1 MADITVTF
9 NDGTSHVYRDAP
21 ESLTK
26 DDVIAR
32 ATRDFSGKQITGLD
46 RVAGGQKLSGEEVL
60 TGAVT
65 NFPSSVGSML
75 GDIYQAVTS
84 PIQTTK
90 AVLDLGAG
98 ILQNALPERLVQAV
112 GEDKASRD
120 LASKVGQH
128 YVERYGSVE
137 GAKRALATDPAGV
150 MADLSTVLTGGAM
163 LPTRA
168 APALATAARAVD
180 PLMISARAVGKTA
193 DVTGKA
199 LKPLLGMQTGA
210 GSDAIGQAYQAGR
223 TGGET
228 ADVFKANLRGEVP
241 QTEVLEA
248 AKQNLA
254 EMAIQRQN
262 AYRTEMASISKDKTV
277 LSFDGIDKAINNA
290 MNKTTYKGKIVNEKA
305 FDRLASARAEIDA
318 WKQLDPVDFHTPEG
332 LDKLKQKV
340 GAILEDI
347 PFEQKT
353 ALTAVN
359 EVYNGIK
366 NEIKK
371 QAPTY
376 AKTMQAYSEAT
387 DLIREIERTLSQGK
401 NASVD
406 TQMRK
411 LQSVMRNNVNTNYGQ
426 RMSLVKQLEEAGGRE
441 MMPALAGQAL
451 SNYAPRGLQGAS
463 SVPTALLAG
472 SLFGTPLAAASLAT
486 SSPRL
491 MGEAAYGAGR
501 VAKGLLDVQ
510 NRMPNIDYPTMFNL
524 LYQAEQPRKIDLRGL
539 AIPD

>member
-9 NDGTSHVYRDAP
+9 DDGSSHVYRNAP

-26 DDVIAR
+26 DDVISRIAK
-32 ATRDFSGKQITGLD
+32 DFSGKQITSLD
-46 RVAGGQKLSGEEVL
+46 RVAGGQKLSTEQVL
-60 TGAVT
+60 TGAIT
-65 NFPSSVGSML
+65 NFPSSVGSMV

-84 PIQTTK
+84 PVQTAK

-98 ILQNALPERLVQAV
+98 ILQNALPERLVKAV

-150 MADLSTVLTGGAM
+150 MADLSTVLTGGAL

-180 PLMISARAVGKTA
+180 PLMLAARATGKA
-193 DVTGKA
+193 VDVTGSVA
-199 LKPLLGMQTGA
+199 KPLLGMQTGA
-210 GSDAIGQAYQAGR
+210 GTEAIGQAYKAGKV
-223 TGGET
+223 GGET
-228 ADVFKANLRGEVP
+228 SEMFKANMRGEVP
-241 QTEVLEA
+241 QIEVLDSV
-248 AKQNLA
+248 KQNLSAMA
-254 EMAIQRQN
+254 EQRQN
-262 AYRTEMASISKDKTV
+262 AYRTDMANISKDKSV
-277 LSFDGIDKAINNA
+277 LSFDGIDDAVNKA
-290 MNKTTYKGKIVNEKA
+290 MNKVTYKGEIVNEDAFNRVVKA
-305 FDRLASARAEIDA
+305 KAEIDA
-318 WKQLDPVDFHTPEG
+318 WRQLDPAEFHTPEG

-340 GAILEDI
+340 GAVLEKI
-347 PFEQKT
+347 PFEERT
-353 ALTAVN
+353 SLTAVN
-359 EVYNGIK
+359 DVYNGIK

-411 LQSVMRNNVNTNYGQ
+411 LQSIMRNNVNTNFGQ
-426 RMSLVKQLEEAGGRE
+426 RLSLAQQLEQAGGKQ
-441 MMPALAGQAL
+441 MLPALAGQAL
-451 SNYAPRGLQGAS
+451 NTYTPRGLQGAS
-463 SVPTALLAG
+463 SIPTSLMAG
-472 SLFGTPLAAASLAT
+472 SLFGNVAVPLSLAT

-510 NRMPNIDYPTMFNL
+510 NKMPNIDYPTMFNL
-524 LYQAEQPRKIDLRGL
+524 LYQAEQPRKIDLTGM
-539 AIPD
+539 ANP

>member
-32 ATRDFSGKQITGLD
+32 VTKDFSGKQITGLD

-180 PLMISARAVGKTA
+180 PLMLSARAVGKTA
-193 DVTGKA
+193 DVTGRA

-241 QTEVLEA
+241 QTEVLDA

-277 LSFDGIDKAINNA
+277 LSFDGIDKAIDNA

-305 FDRLASARAEIDA
+305 FDRLASAKAEIDA

-524 LYQAEQPRKIDLRGL
+524 LYQAQQPRKIDLTGM
-539 AIPD
+539 ANPD

>member
-21 ESLTK
+21 ESLSK
-26 DDVIAR
+26 DDVLARIAK
-32 ATRDFSGKQITGLD
+32 DFAGKQVTGLD
-46 RVAGGQKLSGEEVL
+46 RIAGGQKLSTEQVL

-84 PIQTTK
+84 PVQTAK
-90 AVLDLGAG
+90 SVLDLGAG
-98 ILQNALPERLVQAV
+98 LLQNVLPEKLVQMI
-112 GEDKASRD
+112 GEDKPSRE

-128 YVERYGSVE
+128 YAQRYGSVE

-150 MADLSTVLTGGAM
+150 MADLSTVLTAGAT

-168 APALATAARAVD
+168 APALAASARAVD
-180 PLMISARAVGKTA
+180 PLMLSARAIGKTT

-210 GSDAIGQAYQAGR
+210 GADSIGQAYQAGKV
-223 TGGET
+223 GGET
-228 ADVFKANLRGEVP
+228 ADIFKANLRGEVP
-241 QTEVLEA
+241 QTEVLDA

-277 LSFDGIDKAINNA
+277 LSFDGIDKAIENA
-290 MNKTTYKGKIVNEKA
+290 MNKTTYKGKVVNEKA
-305 FDRLASARAEIDA
+305 FDKLASAKAEIEA
-318 WKQLDPVDFHTPEG
+318 WKQLDPTEFHTPEG

-340 GAILEDI
+340 GGILEDI

-387 DLIREIERTLSQGK
+387 DLIREIEKTLSQGR
-401 NASVD
+401 NASID

-411 LQSVMRNNVNTNYGQ
+411 LQSIMRNNVNTNYGQ
-426 RMSLVKQLEEAGGRE
+426 RMSLVRQLEEAGGRQ

-463 SVPTALLAG
+463 SIPTALLAG
-472 SLFGTPLAAASLAT
+472 SAFGSPMIPLSLAT

-501 VAKGLLDVQ
+501 VSRGLLDVQ
-510 NRMPNIDYPTMFNL
+510 NRLPDLDYPTMFNL
-524 LYQAEQPRKIDLRGL
+524 LYQANQPKE
-539 AIPD
+539 

>member
-46 RVAGGQKLSGEEVL
+46 RVAGGQKLSGEEVI

-98 ILQNALPERLVQAV
+98 ILQNALPERFVQAV

-128 YVERYGSVE
+128 YVQRYGSVE

-180 PLMISARAVGKTA
+180 PLMLSARAVGKTA
-193 DVTGKA
+193 DVTGRA

-277 LSFDGIDKAINNA
+277 LSFDGIDKAIDNA

-305 FDRLASARAEIDA
+305 FDRLASAKAEIDA
-318 WKQLDPVDFHTPEG
+318 WKQLDPVEFHTPEG

-387 DLIREIERTLSQGK
+387 DLIREIEKTLSQGK

-426 RMSLVKQLEEAGGRE
+426 RMSLVKQLEEAGGRQ

-472 SLFGTPLAAASLAT
+472 SLFGTPLAGASLAT

-524 LYQAEQPRKIDLRGL
+524 LYQAGQPRKIDLTGM
-539 AIPD
+539 ANPD

>member
-9 NDGTSHVYRDAP
+9 DDGSSHVYRNAP
-21 ESLTK
+21 ENLSK
-26 DDVIAR
+26 DDALARIAK
-32 ATRDFSGKQITGLD
+32 DFAGKQVTSLD
-46 RVAGGQKLSGEEVL
+46 RVAGGQKLSAEQVL
-60 TGAVT
+60 TGAIT
-65 NFPSSVGSML
+65 NLPSSIGSMV

-84 PIQTTK
+84 PVQTAK

-98 ILQNALPERLVQAV
+98 ALQNVLPENLVQMI
-112 GEDKASRD
+112 GEDKPSRE
-120 LASKVGQH
+120 LAAKVGQH
-128 YVERYGSVE
+128 YVEKYGSVE
-137 GAKRALATDPAGV
+137 GAKRAIATDPAGV
-150 MADLSTVLTGGAM
+150 MADVSTVLTGGAM

-180 PLMISARAVGKTA
+180 PLMLAARATGKTV

-199 LKPLLGMQTGA
+199 LKPLLGMQTGV
-210 GSDAIGQAYQAGR
+210 GSEAIGQAYQAGK
-223 TGGET
+223 TGGE
-228 ADVFKANLRGEVP
+228 ASDIFKANLRGEVP
-241 QTEVLEA
+241 QTEVLDA

-254 EMAIQRQN
+254 EMAAQRQN
-262 AYRTEMASISKDKTV
+262 AYRTDMANISKDKTV
-277 LSFDGIDKAINNA
+277 LTFDGIDKAVNNA
-290 MNKTTYKGKIVNEKA
+290 MNKVSYKGEIVNEKA
-305 FDRLASARAEIDA
+305 FDKLAKAKAEIDA
-318 WKQLDPVDFHTPEG
+318 WKELNPTEFHTPEG

-366 NEIKK
+366 NEIKS

-376 AKTMQAYSEAT
+376 AKTMQSYSEAT
-387 DLIREIERTLSQGK
+387 DLIREIERSLSLGNK
-401 NASVD
+401 ATVD

-411 LQSVMRNNVNTNYGQ
+411 LQSIMRNNVNTNWGQ
-426 RMSLVKQLEEAGGRE
+426 RMSLAQQLESAGGKQ

-451 SNYAPRGLQGAS
+451 SAFTPRGLQGAS

-472 SLFGTPLAAASLAT
+472 SAFGSPMIPVSLAT

-510 NRMPNIDYPTMFNL
+510 NKLPALDYPTMFNL
-524 LYQAEQPRKIDLRGL
+524 LYQANQPRKIDLTGM
-539 AIPD
+539 ANHD

>member
-9 NDGTSHVYRDAP
+9 DDGSSHVYRNAP
-21 ESLTK
+21 ETLTQ

-32 ATRDFSGKQITGLD
+32 ASKDFSGKQISSLN
-46 RVAGGQKLSGEEVL
+46 RVAGGQKLSAEEVL
-60 TGAVT
+60 TGAIT
-65 NFPSSVGSML
+65 NLPSSIGGMAK
-75 GDIYQAVTS
+75 DIYQAVTS
-84 PIQTTK
+84 PVQTAK
-90 AVLDLGAG
+90 SVLDLGAG
-98 ILQNALPERLVQAV
+98 ILQNVLPEKLVQAV
-112 GEDKASRD
+112 GEDKASRE
-120 LASKVGQH
+120 LANKVGQH

-180 PLMISARAVGKTA
+180 PLMLAARATGKVA
-193 DVTGKA
+193 DVTGGA
-199 LKPLLGMQTGA
+199 LKPLLGMQTGT
-210 GSDAIGQAYQAGR
+210 GSEAIGQAYQAGR
-223 TGGET
+223 AGGE
-228 ADVFKANLRGEVP
+228 ASDVFKANLRGEVP
-241 QTEVLEA
+241 QTEVLDA

-254 EMAIQRQN
+254 EMAAQRQN
-262 AYRTEMASISKDKTV
+262 AYRTDMANISKDKTV
-277 LSFDGIDKAINNA
+277 LSFDGIDKALDNA
-290 MNKTTYKGKIVNEKA
+290 MNKVTYKGKVVNEKA
-305 FDRLASARAEIDA
+305 FDKLDAAKAEIEA
-318 WKQLDPVDFHTPEG
+318 WKELDPTQYHTPEG

-340 GAILEDI
+340 GGILEDI

-366 NEIKK
+366 NEIKS

-387 DLIREIERTLSQGK
+387 DLIREIEKSLSLGNK
-401 NASVD
+401 ATVD

-411 LQSVMRNNVNTNYGQ
+411 LQSIMRNNVNTNWGQ
-426 RMSLVKQLEEAGGRE
+426 RMSLAQQLESAGGKQ

-463 SVPTALLAG
+463 SIPTALLAG
-472 SLFGTPLAAASLAT
+472 SALGSPMIPISLAT

-510 NRMPNIDYPTMFNL
+510 NKLPALDYPTMFNL
-524 LYQAEQPRKIDLRGL
+524 LYQANQPKD
-539 AIPD
+539 

>member
-26 DDVIAR
+26 EDVISRIAK
-32 ATRDFSGKQITGLD
+32 DFSGKQIVSLD

-98 ILQNALPERLVQAV
+98 ILQNALPERLVKAV

-180 PLMISARAVGKTA
+180 PLMLSARAVGKTA

-241 QTEVLEA
+241 QTEVLDA

-277 LSFDGIDKAINNA
+277 LSFDGIDKAIDNA

-305 FDRLASARAEIDA
+305 FDRLASAKAEIDA
-318 WKQLDPVDFHTPEG
+318 WKQLDPVEFHTPEG

-387 DLIREIERTLSQGK
+387 DLIREIEKTLSQGK

-539 AIPD
+539 AMPD

>member
-9 NDGTSHVYRDAP
+9 NDGSSHVYRDAP
-21 ESLTK
+21 ESLSK
-26 DDVIAR
+26 DDVLARIAK
-32 ATRDFSGKQITGLD
+32 DFAGKQVTGLD
-46 RVAGGQKLSGEEVL
+46 RVAGGQKLSTEQVL

-84 PIQTTK
+84 PVQTAKT
-90 AVLDLGAG
+90 VLDLGAG
-98 ILQNALPERLVQAV
+98 VLQNVLPEKLVQMI
-112 GEDKASRD
+112 GEDKPSRE

-128 YVERYGSVE
+128 YVQRYGSVE

-150 MADLSTVLTGGAM
+150 MADLSTVLTAGAT

-168 APALATAARAVD
+168 APALATAARTVD
-180 PLMISARAVGKTA
+180 PLMLSARAVGKTT
-193 DVTGKA
+193 DVAGKA

-210 GSDAIGQAYQAGR
+210 GADSIGQAYQAGKM
-223 TGGET
+223 GGET
-228 ADVFKANLRGEVP
+228 ADIFKANLRGEVP
-241 QTEVLEA
+241 QTEVLDA

-262 AYRTEMASISKDKTV
+262 AYRTEMANISKDKTI
-277 LSFDGIDKAINNA
+277 LSFDGIDKAIDNA
-290 MNKTTYKGKIVNEKA
+290 MNKTTYKGKVVNEKA
-305 FDRLASARAEIDA
+305 FDKLASAKAEIDA
-318 WKQLDPVDFHTPEG
+318 WKQLDPVEFHTPEG

-340 GAILEDI
+340 GGILEDI

-387 DLIREIERTLSQGK
+387 DLIREIEKTLSQGR
-401 NASVD
+401 NASID

-411 LQSVMRNNVNTNYGQ
+411 LQSIMRNNVNTNYGQ
-426 RMSLVKQLEEAGGRE
+426 RMSLVKQLEEAGGRQ

-463 SVPTALLAG
+463 SIPTALLAG
-472 SLFGTPLAAASLAT
+472 SAFGSPMIPLSLAT

-501 VAKGLLDVQ
+501 VSKGLLDVQ
-510 NRMPNIDYPTMFNL
+510 NRLPELDYPTMFNL
-524 LYQAEQPRKIDLRGL
+524 LYQANQPKE
-539 AIPD
+539 

>member
-9 NDGTSHVYRDAP
+9 DDGSSHVYRNAP
-21 ESLTK
+21 ETLTK
-26 DDVIAR
+26 NDVISRVAK
-32 ATRDFSGKQITGLD
+32 DFSGKQITSLD
-46 RVAGGQKLSGEEVL
+46 RVAGGQKLSTEQVL

-65 NFPSSVGSML
+65 NFPSSVGSMV

-84 PIQTTK
+84 PVQTAK

-98 ILQNALPERLVQAV
+98 ILQNALPERLVKAV

-180 PLMISARAVGKTA
+180 PLMLAARATGKA
-193 DVTGKA
+193 VDVTGSIA
-199 LKPLLGMQTGA
+199 KPLLGMQTGA
-210 GSDAIGQAYQAGR
+210 GTEAIGQAYKAGKV
-223 TGGET
+223 GGET
-228 ADVFKANLRGEVP
+228 SEMFKANMRGEVP
-241 QTEVLEA
+241 QIEVLDA
-248 AKQNLA
+248 VKQNLSA
-254 EMAIQRQN
+254 MSEQRQN
-262 AYRTEMASISKDKTV
+262 AYRTDMANISKDKSV
-277 LSFDGIDKAINNA
+277 LSFDGIDSAVNKA
-290 MNKTTYKGKIVNEKA
+290 MNKVTYKGEIVNEDAFNRVVKA
-305 FDRLASARAEIDA
+305 KAEIDA
-318 WKQLDPVDFHTPEG
+318 WKQLDPAEFHTPEG

-340 GAILEDI
+340 GAVIKKI
-347 PFEQKT
+347 PFEERT
-353 ALTAVN
+353 SLTAVN
-359 EVYNGIK
+359 DVYNGIK

-411 LQSVMRNNVNTNYGQ
+411 LQSIMRNNVNTNFGQ
-426 RMSLVKQLEEAGGRE
+426 RLSLAQQLEQAGGKQ
-441 MMPALAGQAL
+441 MLPALAGQSL
-451 SNYAPRGLQGAS
+451 NTYTPRGLQGAS
-463 SVPTALLAG
+463 SIPTSLMAG
-472 SLFGTPLAAASLAT
+472 SLFGNVAVPLSLAT

-510 NRMPNIDYPTMFNL
+510 NKMPNIDYPTMFNL
-524 LYQAEQPRKIDLRGL
+524 LYQANQPKE
-539 AIPD
+539 